1 MASIWLRVP
10 DPQGKLSLPVKAQ
23 IKSKLE
29 GKTLTVRLDDP
40 DLSSD
45 DKIVDKKK
53 LEPLIREGLLKAA
66 PELGQAPK
74 LELNNVDSVA
84 ALGKVGVTVDTYP
97 LRPYRCTIEVAGPVS
112 SDPDKR
118 MMKRGTPP
126 KPPPMGP
133 KKSLVKPAAKPAA
146 SAPPPKTAFV
156 KSYQDILKKYANV
169 ISPKPSVIA
178 SLTKLDGNRDGAK
191 TEALCDAAVKALKDA
206 RTKDTEL
213 VKKEADKDE
222 KLKMSQCLFD
232 IGKLAQKLEDFK
244 KQND

>member
-1 MASIWLRVP
+1 
-10 DPQGKLSLPVKAQ
+10 
-23 IKSKLE
+23 
-29 GKTLTVRLDDP
+29 
-40 DLSSD
+40 
-45 DKIVDKKK
+45 
-53 LEPLIREGLLKAA
+53 
-66 PELGQAPK
+66 
-74 LELNNVDSVA
+74 
-84 ALGKVGVTVDTYP
+84 
-97 LRPYRCTIEVAGPVS
+97 
-112 SDPDKR
+112 
-118 MMKRGTPP
+118 GTPP

-133 KKSLVKPAAKPAA
+133 KQSLVKPAAKPAA